1 MSSRTQQKTGARRR
15 RLEQERA
22 SAQSARRKRRMQLLA
37 GTVVIAV
44 VVIAAVI
51 VISVGGGST
60 GAGLAKG
67 RASQKLSA
75 QVDAMLAGIP
85 EHGTTL
91 GDQDAKSTLT
101 FFGDLQCPICASLA
115 TGQDGGGLPRFIN
128 DQVRTGHA
136 KIVYR
141 SFCTATCN
149 AFPQSLFD
157 QQQAAA
163 YAAGNQNR
171 FWYYE
176 QLFYRQQGTEG
187 TPYVNPAFLQHLAR
201 QIPGLNYSTWRN
213 DRDNPELLT
222 RVQSDGRAAITQLPL
237 VNGGRG
243 TPGLIVSGPKG
254 RRLVAEGL
262 VGYSQLQA
270 ALKSVS

>member
-1 MSSRTQQKTGARRR
+1 MSSRTQQKTEARER
-15 RLEQERA
+15 RLEQKRA
-22 SAQSARRKRRMQLLA
+22 AARSAQRKRRMQLLA
-37 GTVVIAV
+37 GTVAIAAAVIAV
-44 VVIAAVI
+44 VIA
-51 VISVGGGST
+51 ISVGGGSAHGGLVK
-60 GAGLAKG
+60 GAGAH
-67 RASQKLSA
+67 KLTA
-75 QVDAMLAGIP
+75 QVDSMLAGIP

-91 GDQDAKSTLT
+91 GNEHAKDTLT

-115 TGQDGGGLPRFIN
+115 TGQDGGGLPQFIN

-187 TPYVNPAFLQHLAR
+187 TPYVTPAFLQHLAR
-201 QIPGLNYSTWRN
+201 QIPGLDYSTWLN
-213 DRDNPELLT
+213 DRGNPDLAT
-222 RVQSDGRAAITQLPL
+222 RVQNDGRAAIAQLPL

-254 RRLVAEGL
+254 SRLVAEGL

-270 ALKSVS
+270 ALKTVS